1 MIPRSDI
8 DTVRLRADIVSVVS
22 DYCAL
27 KKNGTRLSCCCP
39 FHEEKTPSF
48 FVNTNT
54 NTWHCFGCGEGGDAI
69 AFVQKKEGI
78 DFITAVRKLANKF
91 GVSIEEKK
99 ETLSTEQREQAL
111 KREALLAL
119 FPYVQR
125 FYTQSLYSDTPAAK
139 AALSYAYTR
148 WDKDFVQENGIGYA
162 PADWQGLIHFA
173 QANNLSLALLKEV
186 GLISVSDKN
195 QREYDFFRDRLMI
208 PIRDHYSR
216 IIGYT
221 ARTLSDDKSV
231 PKYINSK
238 TSILYKKEES
248 IFGIDTA
255 WRASQ
260 KAGHFV
266 LVEGAPDV
274 IRLQLIGVLQAVACL
289 GSQWTDHQFAT
300 LKQYASTLYFVPDA
314 DTPKDGQH
322 FGTGIRK
329 VLEAGK
335 RAWLQ
340 GFSVF
345 VKEIPLGANSVKQDA
360 GSYCKTR
367 KAYEDLDTLDFVI
380 WYADKRVNA
389 PEMFDSTQTPVNDI
403 ADLLATVEQEHEIDR
418 LITLLNDIIKGKSMW
433 RKAILEAKRRHGEAA
448 LRSDTNALSLDLFE
462 KFGFQEKDHTYITI
476 GQNGKPIRWSNF
488 TLKPL
493 FHIRDNQSALR
504 LFQIENEE
512 GDTDI
517 VEFKQEDLVSLAK
530 FKQKVESLGNYVWL
544 AKDEQLTRLKQFL
557 YKTTETADLIKQ
569 LGWQRKGFF
578 AFGNGIY
585 DCHAWHPADS
595 FGIVRLGAQ
604 GNYYLPAFS
613 SIYIDDAQL
622 FQFERSFVHRD
633 WGQITLRKYAEQ
645 LIRVFGDNAKVGLAF
660 LFATLFRDIVTAH
673 TKSFPI
679 LNLFGPKGSGKSELG
694 HSLMSFFIIENTPP
708 NIQNSTLPALA
719 DTVAQCANALVHID
733 EFKNTI
739 DIDKRE
745 FLKGLWDG
753 TGRNRMNMDKDKKRE
768 VTRVDC
774 GVILS
779 GQEMATAD
787 IALFSRFIFLRYNK
801 SEFSAT
807 QKEQF
812 QALKYI
818 RKTGCTHL
826 TLEILQHRHAFEAGF
841 RAAFEKA
848 FKDIQLL
855 LNNTLVEDRILLNW
869 TIPLAAFA
877 CLQDKLDL
885 PFNYA
890 ELCRISATGI
900 TEQNRELKHN
910 NEISVFWDIVNFLR
924 QDGQIVIGADY
935 RLEYTTKLKVDEGAV
950 PQEYANP
957 KNILYLKYK
966 RIFELYQLHGKKV
979 GEPLLPKTSI
989 AYYLEN
995 STAYLGKKR
1004 SVRFKNIIRGV
1015 QQTMTVQLKS
1025 GLSIADEST
1034 VDQAYCFDYDLLK
1047 EQFGINLE
1055 VSTASIYT
1063 DIPTETTN
1071 TNNDTNETN
1080 ETSGNYQS
1088 TKELPFND

>member
-1 MIPRSDI
+1 MIPRSTI
-8 DTVRLRADIVSVVS
+8 DTVRLRADIVSVVGEHCTLRKS
-22 DYCAL
+22 
-27 KKNGTRLSCCCP
+27 GSRLVCCCP
-39 FHEEKTPSF
+39 FHGEKTPSF
-48 FVNTNT
+48 FVNVNS
-54 NTWHCFGCGEGGDAI
+54 NSWHCFGCGEGGDAI
-69 AFVQKKEGI
+69 AFVQKKEGL
-78 DFITAVRKLANKF
+78 DFTSAVRKLAAQF
-91 GVSIEEKK
+91 GVVIEEEK
-99 ETLSTEQREQAL
+99 EELTAEQREQAL
-111 KREALLAL
+111 KKEALLAL
-119 FPYVQR
+119 YSYVQR
-125 FYTQSLYSDTPAAK
+125 YYAGQLFADTPEAQ
-139 AALSYAYTR
+139 AALRYACRR
-148 WDKDFVQENGIGYA
+148 WDKEFVQERGIGYA
-162 PADWQGLIHFA
+162 CSEWQGLIGYAREH
-173 QANNLSLALLKEV
+173 NLSLELLQEV
-186 GLISVSDKN
+186 GLVSEKN
-195 QREYDFFRDRLMI
+195 GRQFDFFRARLMI
-208 PIRDHYSR
+208 PIRNRYGQV
-216 IIGYT
+216 IGYT
-221 ARTLSDDKSV
+221 ARTLSDDKET

-238 TSILYKKEES
+238 TSLLYRKERS

-260 KAGHFV
+260 KTGQFV

-274 IRLQLIGVLQAVACL
+274 LRLQMVGVLQAVACL
-289 GSQWTDHQFAT
+289 GSQWTDEQFALLKHYANT
-300 LKQYASTLYFVPDA
+300 LLFVPDA

-322 FGTGIRK
+322 YGTGIAK

-335 RAWLQ
+335 RAYEQ
-340 GFSVF
+340 GFSVY
-345 VKEIPLGANSVKQDA
+345 VKEIPLGANNTKQDA
-360 GSYCKTR
+360 GSYCRTR
-367 KAYEDLDTLDFVI
+367 TQYEELETQDFVV
-380 WYADKRVNA
+380 WYAEKRVAA
-389 PEMFDSTQTPVNDI
+389 PELFDSTRTPVEDV
-403 ADLLATVEQEHEIDR
+403 AELLAPIEQEHEIDR
-418 LITLLNDIIKGKSMW
+418 LITLLHGVIRGKSMW
-433 RKAILEAKRRHGEAA
+433 RKAILEAKRRRSEAA
-448 LRSDTNALSLDLFE
+448 LRPTDKNALSLDLFE
-462 KFGFQEKDHTYITI
+462 KFGFQEKAHTYITI
-476 GQNGKPIRWSNF
+476 GQNGKPVRWSNF

-504 LFQIENEE
+504 LFEIENEE
-512 GDTDI
+512 GDTAI
-517 VEFKQEDLVSLAK
+517 VEFKQEDLVSLSK

-557 YKTTETADLIKQ
+557 YKTTETADLITQ

-578 AFGNGIY
+578 AFGNGIF
-585 DCHAWHPADS
+585 DGQEWHAADS
-595 FGIVRLGAQ
+595 FGIVRLGTA

-613 SIYIDDAQL
+613 SIYRDDAQL
-622 FQFERSFVHRD
+622 FQFERNFVHRE
-633 WGQITLRKYAEQ
+633 WGQITLRRYAEQ

-660 LFATLFRDIVTAH
+660 LLATLFRDIVTSH

-801 SEFSAT
+801 SEFSAE

-826 TLEILQHRHAFEAGF
+826 TLEILRHRKAFEAGF
-841 RAAFEKA
+841 RQAFEEA
-848 FKDIQLL
+848 FRDMQSR
-855 LNNTLVEDRILLNW
+855 LNGTSVEDRILLNW
-869 TIPLAAFA
+869 TIPLAAYR

-890 ELCRISATGI
+890 ELCSISAAGI
-900 TEQNRELKHN
+900 VAQNRELKHN
-910 NEISVFWDIVNFLR
+910 NEVSVFWDIVNFLR

-935 RLEYTTKLKVDEGAV
+935 RLEHTSRLKVDEGNT
-950 PQEYANP
+950 PQEFPQP
-957 KNILYLKYK
+957 KHILLLKYK

-979 GEPLLPKTSI
+979 GETLLPKTSL
-989 AYYLEN
+989 AYYVEN
-995 STAYLGKKR
+995 SSAYLGRKR

-1015 QQTMTVQLKS
+1015 QQTTTTQEGS
-1025 GLSIADEST
+1025 TTTFSEEST
-1034 VDQAYCFDYDLLK
+1034 IDQAYCFDYDLLK

-1055 VSTASIYT
+1055 VSTLSIYS
-1063 DIPTETTN
+1063 DFPSETPPA
-1071 TNNDTNETN
+1071 DDSSDPADE
-1080 ETSGNYQS
+1080 
-1088 TKELPFND
+1088 ELPFDD